1 MSALLVLCSQVSA
14 VTVHTWRDSSGVTHF
29 SDEPSPQ
36 GQASSTLE
44 FEGLNKAITAEEDDF
59 YSIANQWKRM
69 KAERDAAS
77 SRKLEKQKLKAA
89 ERERIAAIELQASR
103 QAESR
108 SESYVPTFPIYGSYG
123 ANFRAGRGGNHYQP
137 GNGLPS
143 FGRQARHIGRH
154 DNRPSDYHSPFHD
167 RSQPQSIRPK
177 SSRRSSIPR
186 GTASGRGRSHAQGSL
201 FVQF

>member
-1 MSALLVLCSQVSA
+1 MRNQFRAILSMSALLVLCSQVSA

-77 SRKLEKQKLKAA
+77 HPATVARADSDGFRVITAVRCVSTSTYL
-89 ERERIAAIELQASR
+89 R
-103 QAESR
+103 Q
-108 SESYVPTFPIYGSYG
+108 
-123 ANFRAGRGGNHYQP
+123 
-137 GNGLPS
+137 
-143 FGRQARHIGRH
+143 
-154 DNRPSDYHSPFHD
+154 
-167 RSQPQSIRPK
+167 
-177 SSRRSSIPR
+177 
-186 GTASGRGRSHAQGSL
+186 
-201 FVQF
+201 